1 MIQEEMLTKLLEY
14 GFLTGSQAFGTA
26 DEHSD
31 WDFCFPV
38 FYSTEVYNILDEFSW
53 DSEESSTYFNGI
65 KYSQK
70 TKKMGSNGYFIENQ
84 LNAIPVH
91 YHAFKSWYLTTQIVP
106 IVYRNVNLTK
116 IQKHG
121 IFESFMAQ
129 INGYS
134 SEQGDIEQ
142 YRREIADIIKK
153 ENNDI
158 KAQILHLKFIRT
170 FETVPLKSSKNDS
183 DLPF

>member
-1 MIQEEMLTKLLEY
+1 MNQEELLTKLLEY
-14 GFLTGSQAFGTA
+14 GFITGSQAFGTA
-26 DEHSD
+26 DENSD
-31 WDFCFPV
+31 WDFCFPI
-38 FYSTEVYNILDEFSW
+38 FYSAEIYNILDEFSW
-53 DSEESSTYFNGI
+53 DSEDSSLYFNGT

-70 TKKMGSNGYFIENQ
+70 TKKIGENGYFIANQ

-91 YHAFKSWYLTTQIVP
+91 YHSFKSWYLTTQIVP
-106 IVYRNVNLTK
+106 TVYRNVSMTK

-121 IFESFMAQ
+121 IFESFMSQ

-134 SEQGDIEQ
+134 SELGGIEQ
-142 YRREIADIIKK
+142 YRKEIADIIKN

-170 FETVPLKSSKNDS
+170 FEKVQLKSSAQS